1 MMWKYKKVMQK
12 KVEYVLKAAITGV
25 ALTYAFSGFLWNKRK
40 ELVQE
45 WKNVH
50 IQDDKMKERLRVME
64 HMKPMESSEVGFG
77 LVGVMDL
84 PPGPTETKAA

>member
-45 WKNVH
+45 WKKCTYTGR
-50 IQDDKMKERLRVME
+50 QDER
-64 HMKPMESSEVGFG
+64 K
-77 LVGVMDL
+77 
-84 PPGPTETKAA
+84 T